1 MESKAESQS
10 GPREEND
17 PRGWVAVGSAG
28 DELPDVDA
36 ILDEVGALKP
46 DVVGQ

>member
-1 MESKAESQS
+1 LRHTSPKRSK
-10 GPREEND
+10 ENGVTED
-17 PRGWVAVGSAG
+17 
-28 DELPDVDA
+28 DVDA

>member
-1 MESKAESQS
+1 LRHTSPKRSKNGVTE
-10 GPREEND
+10 D
-17 PRGWVAVGSAG
+17 
-28 DELPDVDA
+28 DVDA